1 MPKHISW
8 NLTDLFNS
16 DTDPAI
22 AKEKKR
28 IQKATNA
35 FVAKWK
41 ERKDYLTNIK
51 ALKEALDEYEAWAR
65 EFGGGGKL
73 TSYFFLRFQQ
83 EQSNPDVKALYLKSE
98 EFYKEEANKMRFFE
112 LNLAKIP
119 EKQQQKF
126 LSSKDLTA
134 YHHMLER
141 MFAEAKYLL
150 TEKEEMIMT
159 MKSSTAYGQWV
170 DMLEGLLVK
179 EERTVLQEDGSKKLT
194 DFSSLM
200 NLMNSHK
207 KKVRDAAAVAFND
220 ILVKYADVA
229 EAELNAV
236 ITDKKVNDQI
246 RNVSRPDLT
255 RHIADDMDTKVVEAM
270 LSAVEKRN
278 DIAQRFYKVK
288 AKLLKQEK
296 LAYHERNVEIGNL
309 DGTKYSWT
317 DAVTLVE
324 RVFDAIDPKFGD
336 VFRMFVQEGR
346 FDVFPKKGK
355 GSGAFCFHHLIAHP
369 TYILLNH
376 TGTIR
381 DVLTIAHEVGHGINN
396 ELIREKQHGLYFGT
410 PTSTAEV
417 ASTFFEDFVTQELAK
432 TADTDTTLAL
442 KMMKLN
448 EEISTIFRQV
458 ACYRFEQAL
467 HAAVREKGYVS
478 HVEIGRLFQTHM
490 AAYMGTA
497 VEQSEGAQNW
507 WIYWS
512 HIRRYFYVYSYASG
526 LLISKSFQHM
536 VRKDPEAVEK
546 VKDFLSVGLSE
557 SPAHTFERLGISID
571 KKSFW
576 NEGLDEMDKE
586 LKEVET
592 LVTKM
597 K

>member
-1 MPKHISW
+1 MPKHIPW
-8 NLTDLFNS
+8 NLTDLFAS
-16 DTDPAI
+16 DTDTSI
-22 AKEKKR
+22 SKEKKR
-28 IQKATNA
+28 IQKATDT
-35 FVAKWK
+35 FVTKWK
-41 ERKDYLTNIK
+41 ERTDYLTNTK
-51 ALKEALDEYEAWAR
+51 VLKEALDEYEAWAR
-65 EFGGGGKL
+65 QYGWGGKL

-83 EQSNPDVKALYLKSE
+83 EQSNPEVKALYLKSE
-98 EFYKEEANKMRFFE
+98 EFYKEEANKMRFFD

-119 EKQQQKF
+119 VKQQQTF
-126 LSSKDLTA
+126 LKAKELKP
-134 YHHMLER
+134 YHHMLKR
-141 MFAEAKYLL
+141 MFAEAQYLL
-150 TEKEEMIMT
+150 NEKEEMIMS

-179 EERTVLQEDGSKKLT
+179 EERTILQEDGTKKPT
-194 DFSSLM
+194 DFSTLLT
-200 NLMNSHK
+200 LMNSHK
-207 KKVRDAAAVAFND
+207 KKVRDGAASAFNE
-220 ILVKYADVA
+220 ILAKYADVA

-246 RNVSRPDLT
+246 RNIPRPDLT
-255 RHIADDMDTKVVEAM
+255 RHIADDMETEVVEAM

-288 AKLLKQEK
+288 AKLLKQK
-296 LAYHERNVEIGNL
+296 NLAYHERNVEIGNL
-309 DGTKYSWT
+309 DGTKYSWKES
-317 DAVTLVE
+317 VNLVE
-324 RVFDAIDPKFGD
+324 RVFDDIDPKFGD
-336 VFRMFVQEGR
+336 VFRMFVKEGR
-346 FDVFPKKGK
+346 FDVFPRKGK
-355 GSGAFCFHHLIAHP
+355 ASGAFCFHHLIAHP
-369 TYILLNH
+369 TFILLNH

-432 TADTDTTLAL
+432 TADSNTTLAL

-448 EEISTIFRQV
+448 EEVSTIFRQV

-467 HAAVREKGYVS
+467 HAAVREKGYLS
-478 HVEIGRLFQTHM
+478 HMEIGKLFKKHM
-490 AAYMGTA
+490 AAYMGPA

-536 VRKDPEAVEK
+536 VRKDAKAVEK

-557 SPAHTFERLGISID
+557 APAHTFERLGISIA
-571 KKSFW
+571 KTSFW
-576 NEGLDEMDKE
+576 NEGLDEMEKE
-586 LKEVET
+586 LKEVEA
-592 LVTKM
+592 LVAK